1 MQRMA
6 TPKGPDFTKNLL
18 FYGDNL
24 EVMRK
29 WIKDE
34 TVDLIYL
41 DPPFNSNRTYN
52 VLFKHKT
59 GTEANAQ
66 ITAFD
71 DTWTWSQDDEQLYAE
86 LQAAGGRVADAI
98 TAMRQLIGPS
108 DMLSYL
114 VMMTA
119 RLIEMRRVLKST
131 GSLYLHCDPVAS
143 HYLKILMDAIFGP
156 ECFQNE
162 ISWKRFSA
170 KNDPNKY
177 GRSHDVIFFYTR
189 AKSFTFV
196 TRKWCLVIGRQTSTI
211 GVS

>member
-6 TPKGPDFTKNLL
+6 TPKGPDFSKNLL

-59 GTEANAQ
+59 GTEADAQ

-71 DTWTWSQDDEQLYAE
+71 DTWTWSQDDERVYAE

-119 RLIEMRRVLKST
+119 RLLELRRVLKRT

-143 HYLKILMDAIFGP
+143 HYLKVIMDAVFGV
-156 ECFQNE
+156 ENFRSE
-162 ISWKRFSA
+162 VIWKRTGAHNCQWPS
-170 KNDPNKY
+170 
-177 GRSHDVIFFYTR
+177 
-189 AKSFTFV
+189 
-196 TRKWCLVIGRQTSTI
+196 
-211 GVS
+211 